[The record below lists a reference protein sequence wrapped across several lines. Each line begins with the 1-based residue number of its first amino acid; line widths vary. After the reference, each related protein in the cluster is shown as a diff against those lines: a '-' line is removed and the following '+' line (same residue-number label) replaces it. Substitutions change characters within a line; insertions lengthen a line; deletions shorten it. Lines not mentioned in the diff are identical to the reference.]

1 MGKLYTIGHSSY
13 DKEKFLKLIKDY
25 NINYL
30 LDVRSTPYSKYAP
43 QYNADVI
50 RMYLEANSVHYV
62 SMGKRFGARQKDM
75 SLYDED
81 GILDFSKTRQ
91 TVFFQNAVGSVLKG
105 LNSGSNIVLMC
116 TEKNPIECHRTILIS
131 KAFYDIDVPVQHIL
145 SNGKYITQENINNEL
160 LNMYFPDRA
169 QMTLLDMVNGLRDD
183 KELLEEAYR
192 KRNKEIGYHIIQM
205 SKAL

>member
-1 MGKLYTIGHSSY
+1 MGKLYTIGHSLY
-13 DKEKFLKLIKDY
+13 DKEKFLKLIKNY

-50 RMYLEANSVHYV
+50 GKYLEENSVRYV
-62 SMGKRFGARQKDM
+62 PMGKRFGARQKDM

-105 LNSGSNIVLMC
+105 LDSGSNIVLMC

-131 KAFYDIDVPVQHIL
+131 KSFYDIGVPVKHIL
-145 SNGKYITQENINNEL
+145 SNGKYVTQENINDEL
-160 LNMYFPDRA
+160 LDMYFPDRA
-169 QMTLLDMVNGLRDD
+169 QMTLLDMVNGVRDD

-192 KRNKEIGYHIIQM
+192 KRNKEIGYQIIQM

>member
-1 MGKLYTIGHSSY
+1 MGKLYTIGHSLY

-25 NINYL
+25 NISYL

-50 RMYLEANSVHYV
+50 GKYLEENSVRYV
-62 SMGKRFGARQKDM
+62 PMGKRFGARQKDM

-105 LNSGSNIVLMC
+105 LDSGSNIVLMC

-131 KAFYDIDVPVQHIL
+131 KAFYDIGVPVKHIL
-145 SNGKYITQENINNEL
+145 SNGKYITQENINDEL

-169 QMTLLDMVNGLRDD
+169 QMTLLDMVNGVRDD

-192 KRNKEIGYHIIQM
+192 KRNKEIGYQVIQM